1 MKTNSLKH
9 LLIKSFAT
17 AALGTLIFIASPQ
30 LNIDARAAAYTVSEE
45 SGVLLS
51 CNGTEVF
58 ADADASTLVSTL
70 KVNTPVQVTGRT
82 SNGFWQVNINGETF
96 YISQMALAAQADTNA
111 YRLTS
116 FDAKSALVVNATT
129 GKALYAQAATD
140 KLEPAS
146 TTKIMTA
153 LLTVEAIEAGQLSLD
168 TPIAVSSSALAS
180 LPSDA
185 SHASPRLMTGE
196 VLTVDQL
203 LTMVMV
209 SSDCQ
214 ACNVLAEAIAGS
226 VPNFVAR
233 MNTKAA
239 ALGCTNTNFT
249 NPSGYPDKNMYTN
262 ALSLYLITA
271 NAMTHPIFNQYFG
284 IASSVVPATNLCPTP
299 RVLTNTDS
307 LMNPGSAYYNPTV
320 IGGKTGTTNR
330 AGQCLVTAATQNG
343 KTVISVVLGAN
354 NRKMFDGQT
363 VSMRYYETNRLLNL
377 GFENYYL

>member
-271 NAMTHPIFNQYFG
+271 NAMTHPIFNQHFG

-343 KTVISVVLGAN
+343 KTVISVVLGAS